1 MCSRGLKQGDSCSPV
16 LFSLLTNELANEI
29 VLEGK
34 HGITL
39 PPDILQILI
48 MLFADDVVLL
58 SNTIVGLQQQ
68 LNVLRDTAKRLHL
81 VVNFE
86 KSQVVIFRN
95 GGYIAARE
103 KWFYDGMKL
112 KIVNHYKYL
121 GITFSTGLTFSYA
134 LKDMSDR
141 ARKGVLGILRLLR
154 RLGEQCPKLFFKLF
168 DCQIQPM
175 LTYGSGVWGIVYG
188 ESGRYPLY
196 VHTYTRCIK
205 YWLNLVRM
213 PNSRL
218 PCKSHRMLYDL
229 HCKNKNNWV
238 SYVCFTLY
246 RYGCGFVWENQGV
259 CNMNRFLCEFRQ
271 QLIDCCLQ
279 DWYSAMASKDRL
291 AFYSSFKNLR
301 KAILLQIM
309 CLPLKKQF

>member
-1 MCSRGLKQGDSCSPV
+1 MYKAVKSMYEDVKARVRVGGDLTEAFMCSRGLKQGDSCSPV
-16 LFSLLTNELANEI
+16 LFSLLINELANEI
-29 VLEGK
+29 VQKGK

-39 PPDILQILI
+39 SPDILQILI

-68 LNVLRDTAKRLHL
+68 LNVLRDTAKRLRL

-86 KSQVVIFRN
+86 KSQVVIFRK

-103 KWFYDGMKL
+103 KWFYDGTKL

-121 GITFSTGLTFSYA
+121 GIIFSTALTFSYA

-141 ARKGVLGILRLLR
+141 ARKGVLGILRLLW

-175 LTYGSGVWGIVYG
+175 LTYGSEVWGIMADNSIIERVHLFAIKRFLNVSTRTPSALIYG

-213 PNSRL
+213 PDSRL
-218 PCKSHRMLYDL
+218 PSRSYRMLYDL
-229 HCKNKNNWV
+229 HYKNKNNWV

-246 RYGCGFVWENQGV
+246 R
-259 CNMNRFLCEFRQ
+259 
-271 QLIDCCLQ
+271 
-279 DWYSAMASKDRL
+279 
-291 AFYSSFKNLR
+291 
-301 KAILLQIM
+301 
-309 CLPLKKQF
+309 

>member
-1 MCSRGLKQGDSCSPV
+1 MGNYTFVFIDFKKAFDLINRNTLCLILKKNGIRCRMYKAVKSMYEVGKARVRVGGDLTEAFMCSRGLKQGDSCNPI
-16 LFSLLTNELANEI
+16 LFSLLINELANEI
-29 VLEGK
+29 VLKGK
-34 HGITL
+34 HGIT
-39 PPDILQILI
+39 PDILQILI

-68 LNVLRDTAKRLHL
+68 LSVLRDAAKRLHL

-121 GITFSTGLTFSYA
+121 GIIFSTGLTFSYA

-141 ARKGVLGILRLLR
+141 ARKDALGILRLLW

-175 LTYGSGVWGIVYG
+175 LTYGSEVWAIMADYGIT
-188 ESGRYPLY
+188 ETS
-196 VHTYTRCIK
+196 
-205 YWLNLVRM
+205 
-213 PNSRL
+213 
-218 PCKSHRMLYDL
+218 
-229 HCKNKNNWV
+229 
-238 SYVCFTLY
+238 VCYQTIFE
-246 RYGCGFVWENQGV
+246 C
-259 CNMNRFLCEFRQ
+259 
-271 QLIDCCLQ
+271 
-279 DWYSAMASKDRL
+279 
-291 AFYSSFKNLR
+291 
-301 KAILLQIM
+301 
-309 CLPLKKQF
+309 